1 MKNLIEKLKAVDKK
15 VFIGIGVALVVVVVA
30 IVAVV
35 IGTSNKPANTDPD
48 DTKPNNEYVA
58 NANDADDTSTSTT
71 EDMSTSDEESSS
83 EEDSSASEE
92 DSTKGSS
99 SNSSSSSSGSGSG
112 NSNTTTAVQKP
123 TATNPEGDEILGA
136 GSESQPY
143 LETPGSDFSVTTV
156 KVPAGKAL
164 YYDIYRVGGMYLT
177 INDADAYVICDG
189 TKYTAKSGKV
199 SFKVPNALASD
210 AVSFQIGNNGSTAKS
225 FTIKFSNPKGTY
237 ANPEKVSKLTG
248 EFEISLAAGVE
259 TGYYYKYS
267 AEKTG
272 TIRFYI
278 TATEDSILVVTN
290 NRNSAQRTTEADV
303 LTDENGNEYIE
314 LEVSKGDEII
324 INVGAM
330 PNKRG
335 KYPATDITWRGVYA

>member
-1 MKNLIEKLKAVDKK
+1 MNSLIEKLKSVDKK
-15 VFIGIGVALVVVVVA
+15 VFIGVGVALVVVIVA

-35 IGTSNKPANTDPD
+35 IGTGNEPANADPN
-48 DTKPNNEYVA
+48 TTNSNNEYVA
-58 NANDADDTSTSTT
+58 NENNDADDTSTSTT
-71 EDMSTSDEESSS
+71 EDVSTSDEESSS

-99 SNSSSSSSGSGSG
+99 SSGNG

-267 AEKTG
+267 AEKVG

-290 NRNSAQRTTEADV
+290 NSNSAQRTTEADV

>member
-1 MKNLIEKLKAVDKK
+1 MEKLKNIDKK
-15 VFIGIGVALVVVVVA
+15 VLIGIAVALVVVIVA
-30 IVAVV
+30 IFAVV
-35 IGTSNKPANTDPD
+35 IGTGNEPANTDPNSSNS
-48 DTKPNNEYVA
+48 NNEYVA
-58 NANDADDTSTSTT
+58 DANDNNADDGTSSST
-71 EDMSTSDEESSS
+71 DANDESSTDEAEAS
-83 EEDSSASEE
+83 TEEDSSTSEE
-92 DSTKGSS
+92 DTQSNES
-99 SNSSSSSSGSGSG
+99 SNNGGG
-112 NSNTTTAVQKP
+112 NTAVQQP

-136 GSESQPY
+136 GSKDQPY
-143 LETPGSDFSVTTV
+143 LETPGSDFAVTTA

-177 INDADAYVICDG
+177 INDADAYVICNG
-189 TKYTAKSGKV
+189 TKYTAKNGKV

-225 FTIKFSNPKGTY
+225 FTIKFANLKGSY
-237 ANPEKVSKLTG
+237 ANPEKISKLTG
-248 EFEISLAAGVE
+248 EFEKSLAAGVE
-259 TGYYYKYS
+259 TGYYYEYK

-278 TATEDSILVVTN
+278 TATKDSILVVTN

-303 LTDENGNEYIE
+303 LTDEQGNEYIE
-314 LEVSKGDEII
+314 IEVEKGDELM

-335 KYPATDITWRGVYA
+335 KYPATDITWRGEYE

>member
-1 MKNLIEKLKAVDKK
+1 MDKKKLDKK
-15 VFIGIGVALVVVVVA
+15 VIIGIVAGVLAVVIA

-35 IGTSNKPANTDPD
+35 IATSDKPANTDPD
-48 DTKPNNEYVA
+48 DTNSNEYVV
-58 NANDADDTSTSTT
+58 NANDDGSSTSTT
-71 EDMSTSDEESSS
+71 EDVSSS
-83 EEDSSASEE
+83 EEDSSSEESSSSEE
-92 DSTKGSS
+92 DTQNTEEDKTNS
-99 SNSSSSSSGSGSG
+99 SNKGE
-112 NSNTTTAVQKP
+112 NTTAVQKP

-136 GSESQPY
+136 GTKDQPY
-143 LETPGSDFSVTTV
+143 LETPGSDFAVTTA

-189 TKYTAKSGKV
+189 TKYTAKNGKV

-225 FTIKFSNPKGTY
+225 FTIKFANLKGSY
-237 ANPEKVSKLTG
+237 ANPEKITKLTG
-248 EFEISLAAGVE
+248 EFEKSLAAGVE
-259 TGYYYKYS
+259 TGYYYEYK

-278 TATEDSILVVTN
+278 VEESKDSILVVTN

-303 LTDENGNEYIE
+303 LTDDQGKEYIE
-314 LEVSKGDEII
+314 LEVQKGDEII
-324 INVGAM
+324 INIGAM
-330 PNKRG
+330 PTKRG
-335 KYPATDITWRGVYA
+335 KYPAVDITWRGVYA

>member
-1 MKNLIEKLKAVDKK
+1 MNSLIEKLKSVDKK
-15 VFIGIGVALVVVVVA
+15 VFIGVGVALVVVVVA

-35 IGTSNKPANTDPD
+35 IGTGNEPANADPN
-48 DTKPNNEYVA
+48 TTNSNNEYVA
-58 NANDADDTSTSTT
+58 NENNDADDTSS
-71 EDMSTSDEESSS
+71 STSETESSTDETDSSTDESTDTS
-83 EEDSSASEE
+83 EED
-92 DSTKGSS
+92 TKNNSGS
-99 SNSSSSSSGSGSG
+99 SNS
-112 NSNTTTAVQKP
+112 SNTTTAVQKP

-290 NRNSAQRTTEADV
+290 NSNSAQRTTEADV